1 MQMVL
6 PRWELEA
13 VIDAVADICRAHAV
27 AKARRG
33 RHYTEFARDVEGR
46 AAAIENAPA
55 TVHNLGDG
63 YYIFL
68 PPPALTELLS
78 RARALRLI

>member
-33 RHYTEFARDVEGR
+33 RHYSQFAQDVEDQAG
-46 AAAIENAPA
+46 AIENAPA

-68 PPPALTELLS
+68 PPPALTELLR
-78 RARALRLI
+78 RARELRLL